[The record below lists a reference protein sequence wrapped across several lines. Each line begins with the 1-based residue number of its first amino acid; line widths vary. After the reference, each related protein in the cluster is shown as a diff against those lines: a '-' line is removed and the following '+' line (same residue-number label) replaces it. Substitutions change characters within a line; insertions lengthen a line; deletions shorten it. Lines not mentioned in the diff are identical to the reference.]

1 MVLKKPAATKG
12 KDKSKDLQGKNKGK
26 DKSKDLEGKGYDE
39 QSESKSKSKG
49 KQGKMVIV
57 EGVEIDWSTREGL
70 ENDPIDDES
79 S

>member
-26 DKSKDLEGKGYDE
+26 DKSKDCKGYDE